1 MHDSKTNI
9 EDRMAVLKSCIK
21 LNSLTTE
28 EIFIG
33 QAMKNNHYHQKAK
46 QLLTNKMK
54 LIIEGHNPNIREV
67 NISGFI
73 DSINDDM
80 IRADVDDN
88 FAEMGVMSTRQK
100 GQVKKLTP
108 EEIAAS
114 EVE

>member
-1 MHDSKTNI
+1 
-9 EDRMAVLKSCIK
+9 
-21 LNSLTTE
+21 
-28 EIFIG
+28 
-33 QAMKNNHYHQKAK
+33 
-46 QLLTNKMK
+46 MK

-100 GQVKKLTP
+100 G
-108 EEIAAS
+108 
-114 EVE
+114 